1 LLWQRGQEQLVK
13 KDLVDAI
20 LELRQEVERRLQAN
34 KYYVAMNKLDELL
47 AAIRPL
53 EVIEAKVNPPE
64 GEKPEAEAAP
74 ASEPEGPSEKV
85 WTGLV
90 QKSVVE
96 GEPLGAF

>member
-1 LLWQRGQEQLVK
+1 MDNQLVK
-13 KDLVDAI
+13 KDLIDAI
-20 LELRQEVERRLQAN
+20 LELRQKVERRLQVN

-64 GEKPEAEAAP
+64 SEKAKAEAAL

-90 QKSVVE
+90 QESVIE